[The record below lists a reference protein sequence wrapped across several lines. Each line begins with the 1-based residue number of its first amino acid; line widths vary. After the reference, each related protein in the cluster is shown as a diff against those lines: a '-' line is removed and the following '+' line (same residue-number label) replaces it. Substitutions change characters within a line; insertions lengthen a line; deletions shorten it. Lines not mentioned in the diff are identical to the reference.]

1 MDHKNW
7 SELAD
12 IYAAGALDGDE
23 LGRFEAHLSTGCIQC
38 QARLRE
44 TGEALAGISVSLQPI
59 APAESLKTRL
69 LERIDS
75 EKPGLVYI
83 HANDGKWIEAE
94 PGIFAKILNLDT
106 ERRRVTAL
114 VRMQPGSAYA
124 DHRHLGTE
132 EVLVLEGS
140 CYCGGRL
147 LRPGDYHR
155 AEVGSIHL
163 DTRTEEGSL
172 MLITAPLQ
180 NERLAT

>member
-1 MDHKNW
+1 MDHENW
-7 SELAD
+7 LDLAD

-23 LGRFEAHLSTGCIQC
+23 LSRFEAHLSEGCLQC
-38 QARLRE
+38 QARIRE
-44 TGEALAGISVSLQPI
+44 TREALARLSVSLEPI
-59 APAESLKTRL
+59 TPADSVKARL

-83 HANDGKWIEAE
+83 HTDDGKWIDVE
-94 PGIFAKILNLDT
+94 PGIVAKILNLDT

-114 VRMQPGSAYA
+114 VRMAPGSSYA

-155 AEVGSIHL
+155 AEPGSIHL
-163 DTRTEEGSL
+163 DTRTDEGSL
-172 MLITAPLQ
+172 MLVIAPLQ
-180 NERLAT
+180 NEILAT